1 MGAYD
6 FGGGG
11 GPATFLTENDAD
23 ALSRLYELG
32 WPITAETLQQL
43 NEMLDQL
50 YKSIVKRK
58 AEITALAAIPIP
70 TASIVS
76 VVVNISNAELAA
88 MATTPKVILAAPGAG
103 ITAVP
108 LYAMVVSLATVAY
121 TNGPLFKWRYT
132 GLSGNT
138 VFGVDKTPRL
148 DLLTPQFMQFL
159 PQEGQFSGTAISNKG
174 VEVSFSTALTGAG
187 NATSQVLLV
196 YTLFTQ
202 SLN

>member
-11 GPATFLTENDAD
+11 GPATSLTENDAD

-58 AEITALAAIPIP
+58 AEITALAAVPVP
-70 TASIVS
+70 VASVVS

-108 LYAMVVSLATVAY
+108 LFAMVVSLATVGY
-121 TNGPLFKWRYT
+121 SNNPLFQWRYN

-138 VFGVDKTPRL
+138 VFGVDKSPRL

-159 PQEGQFSGTAISNKG
+159 PNEGQYTNTAISNKAVQVG
-174 VEVSFSTALTGAG
+174 FGTALTGAG
-187 NATSQVLLV
+187 NATAQVLLV

-202 SLN
+202 TLN